1 MSQART
7 PTAQDAKFDDNFK
20 KLNDE
25 MAEALKQLEAN
36 EAALQNLK
44 NQKEVGYFSSA
55 KLQYELTFE
64 EKTEQQ
70 FLEDS
75 GKQKNR
81 IKEMMVANKRAYDDY
96 QQSLKEYNEKYSTNI
111 VRLNIDRNFLIAD
124 LITWKEKNTAS
135 VADRLKGKV
144 DKQIEEV
151 IAKIGTEESLRKKSS
166 DELRDITKLINNDTS
181 LHQQAVKLCTAS
193 HFNDMNY
200 RSTQPKAPELIAYNS
215 GELIELNKILGG
227 LTAKYQAAAKS
238 LSIRSHEAFDVI
250 AKENQKIKDE
260 MRLAIDKI
268 NQAMNSFVQ
277 AKAEYKREAIF
288 DNCQKM
294 FHKYSKLNALVLDLK
309 KLEKDYKKWEQKTHD
324 ILERYK
330 RTKIKYGDCPTAEVA
345 KTEGQLVQ
353 YNRELELLQRQVKSI
368 DIKALKVMYT
378 THNILCLIKSVIENN
393 LDFWKAQVSF
403 AGSTTTINTVP
414 VPNGIS
420 IIYEAVKSF
429 DPKYVRE
436 ENENILH
443 AITHDTRIRNVTKN
457 KVLRKDSTT
466 DCFYKEV
473 GDVWVE
479 CLKTNEDPDVI
490 LLHFKEKLRKIIDKK
505 GNRLVLDGSPKVI
518 SSPKPL
524 GSPVS
529 PSSGADQKQVAGG
542 AGKFFPAAVEPAAG
556 AVKQHNGGSSTLADL
571 DAMEKELD
579 ALIKKPVEGDS
590 EVQSLPV
597 GAVVRR
603 K

>member
-1 MSQART
+1 MSQARI

-36 EAALQNLK
+36 EVALQGLK
-44 NQKEVGYFSSA
+44 NQKEAGYFSSA

-64 EKTEQQ
+64 EKTEKQ

-81 IKEMMVANKRAYDDY
+81 IKEMMVTNKHVFDEY
-96 QQSLKEYNEKYSTNI
+96 QRKLKEHNANYSTNL
-111 VRLNIDRNFLIAD
+111 VRLNVDRGLLIED
-124 LITWKEKNTAS
+124 LLAWKEKNTPS
-135 VADRLKGKV
+135 GIDSLRGM
-144 DKQIEEV
+144 DKQTAEV
-151 IAKIGTEESLRKKSS
+151 VSKMGAEKDFRKKSPE
-166 DELRDITKLINNDTS
+166 ELIAIAKLIHNDPDLSKRAMALYTLCHHNDIFYRTS
-181 LHQQAVKLCTAS
+181 
-193 HFNDMNY
+193 
-200 RSTQPKAPELIAYNS
+200 QPKIPELIVYDGTGVAES
-215 GELIELNKILGG
+215 NKALAS

-260 MRLAIDKI
+260 MKLVIDKI
-268 NQAMNSFVQ
+268 SQAMNSFVE
-277 AKAEYKREAIF
+277 AKAEYKREANF

-294 FHKYSKLNALVLDLK
+294 FNKYSKLNALVLDLK
-309 KLEKDYKKWEQKTHD
+309 KREKDYKKWEQMTHD
-324 ILERYK
+324 VLERYK
-330 RTKIKYGDCPTAEVA
+330 RTKIKYGDCPAAEVA
-345 KTEGQLVQ
+345 KIEGQLVQ
-353 YNRELELLQRQVKSI
+353 YNRELELLQRQVKNI
-368 DIKALKVMYT
+368 DMKALKVMYT

-420 IIYEAVKSF
+420 IIYEAVKLF

-524 GSPVS
+524 ESAVS
-529 PSSGADQKQVAGG
+529 PSDGADQKHVAVGANKFFSAAAAGPVAG
-542 AGKFFPAAVEPAAG
+542 P
-556 AVKQHNGGSSTLADL
+556 VKQQVGGSSTLADL
-571 DAMEKELD
+571 DAMERELD
-579 ALIKKPVEGDS
+579 ALIKKPGEGGS
-590 EVQSLPV
+590 EVPSLPA
-597 GAVVRR
+597 GAGVRR